1 MRIALT
7 VGHSLLKNGSYTS
20 ASGEDCGGVN
30 EYKYNKKL
38 MKKVKKY
45 LESDGHSV
53 DLYICPEK
61 VFTAASQEK
70 SWKLTR
76 LNAKNYDLVV
86 EGHLN
91 CYNGKAHGTEVL
103 YVSKNG
109 KKYAK
114 RVQKTLVSAGF
125 TDRDVQKRTNLY
137 MLNGTK
143 ATTIMTESFF
153 CDSKSDYKI
162 GKNVNKIAKLIAEG
176 ICNKKLGIATKA
188 KEAVKTAV
196 KKVTKAT
203 VYAKVV
209 TKSDPLMIR
218 NSANRSSKIIGK
230 IPKGSKAEV
239 IKKGSTWT
247 KVKYKSVTGY
257 SATRYLKF

>member
-38 MKKVKKY
+38 MKKVKEY

-109 KKYAK
+109 KKYAR
-114 RVQKTLVSAGF
+114 RVQKKLVSARF
-125 TDRDVQKRTNLY
+125 TDRKVQKRTNLY
-137 MLNGTK
+137 MLNSTK

-153 CDSKSDYKI
+153 CDSKSDYAI
-162 GKNVNKIAKLIAEG
+162 GKDVNKIAKLIAEG
-176 ICNKKLGIATKA
+176 ICNKKLGTATKV

-196 KKVTKAT
+196 KKVAKAT

-218 NSANRSSKIIGK
+218 QSANGSSKVIGK
-230 IPKGSKAEV
+230 IPKGASVEV
-239 IKKGSTWT
+239 IAKGSTWT
-247 KVKYKSVTGY
+247 KVKYKSVIGY
-257 SATRYLKF
+257 SAIRYLKF

>member
-20 ASGEDCGGVN
+20 ASGEGIGGVN

-38 MKKVKKY
+38 MRKVKEY

-61 VFTAASQEK
+61 VFIAASQEK
-70 SWKLTR
+70 PWKLTR
-76 LNAKNYDLVV
+76 LNAKNYDLVT

-91 CYNGKAHGTEVL
+91 CFDGKAHGTEVL
-103 YVSKNG
+103 YVSEGG
-109 KKYAK
+109 KKYAQ
-114 RVQKTLVSAGF
+114 RVQKKLASAGF
-125 TDRDVQKRTNLY
+125 TDRDIQKRTNLY
-137 MLNGTK
+137 MLNSTK

-162 GKNVNKIAKLIAEG
+162 GKDVNKIAKLIAEG
-176 ICNKKLGIATKA
+176 ICNKKLGTSTKV
-188 KEAVKTAV
+188 KDAVKTTV
-196 KKVTKAT
+196 SKVVNKSA
-203 VYAKVV
+203 YAKVI

-218 NSANRSSKIIGK
+218 NSANGSSKIIGK
-230 IPKGSKAEV
+230 IPKGASVEV
-239 IKKGSTWT
+239 IAKGSTWT

-257 SATRYLKF
+257 SATKYLKF

>member
-38 MKKVKKY
+38 MKKVKEY

-103 YVSKNG
+103 YVSENG

-114 RVQKTLVSAGF
+114 RVQKKLVSARF
-125 TDRDVQKRTNLY
+125 TDRNVQKRTNLY
-137 MLNGTK
+137 MLNSTK

-162 GKNVNKIAKLIAEG
+162 GKYVNKIAKLIAEG
-176 ICNKKLGIATKA
+176 ICNKKLGIVTKA
-188 KEAVKTAV
+188 K
-196 KKVTKAT
+196 
-203 VYAKVV
+203 
-209 TKSDPLMIR
+209 
-218 NSANRSSKIIGK
+218 
-230 IPKGSKAEV
+230 
-239 IKKGSTWT
+239 
-247 KVKYKSVTGY
+247 
-257 SATRYLKF
+257 

>member
-38 MKKVKKY
+38 MKKVKEY

-103 YVSKNG
+103 YVSEMVRGTQREYRRNW
-109 KKYAK
+109 YPLDLQIVTC
-114 RVQKTLVSAGF
+114 R
-125 TDRDVQKRTNLY
+125 RERTC
-137 MLNGTK
+137 T
-143 ATTIMTESFF
+143 
-153 CDSKSDYKI
+153 C
-162 GKNVNKIAKLIAEG
+162 
-176 ICNKKLGIATKA
+176 
-188 KEAVKTAV
+188 
-196 KKVTKAT
+196 
-203 VYAKVV
+203 
-209 TKSDPLMIR
+209 
-218 NSANRSSKIIGK
+218 
-230 IPKGSKAEV
+230 
-239 IKKGSTWT
+239 
-247 KVKYKSVTGY
+247 
-257 SATRYLKF
+257 

>member
-103 YVSKNG
+103 YVSENG
-109 KKYAK
+109 KRYAK
-114 RVQKTLVSAGF
+114 RVQKKLVSAGF

-153 CDSKSDYKI
+153 
-162 GKNVNKIAKLIAEG
+162 
-176 ICNKKLGIATKA
+176 
-188 KEAVKTAV
+188 
-196 KKVTKAT
+196 
-203 VYAKVV
+203 
-209 TKSDPLMIR
+209 
-218 NSANRSSKIIGK
+218 
-230 IPKGSKAEV
+230 
-239 IKKGSTWT
+239 
-247 KVKYKSVTGY
+247 
-257 SATRYLKF
+257 

>member
-38 MKKVKKY
+38 MKKVKEY

-61 VFTAASQEK
+61 VFTAAYQEK

-103 YVSKNG
+103 YVSEGG

-114 RVQKTLVSAGF
+114 RVQKKLVSAGF

-137 MLNGTK
+137 MLNSTK
-143 ATTIMTESFF
+143 ATTIMTESF
-153 CDSKSDYKI
+153 SATLS
-162 GKNVNKIAKLIAEG
+162 LI
-176 ICNKKLGIATKA
+176 I
-188 KEAVKTAV
+188 
-196 KKVTKAT
+196 
-203 VYAKVV
+203 
-209 TKSDPLMIR
+209 
-218 NSANRSSKIIGK
+218 
-230 IPKGSKAEV
+230 
-239 IKKGSTWT
+239 
-247 KVKYKSVTGY
+247 KSVST
-257 SATRYLKF
+257 

>member
-38 MKKVKKY
+38 MKKVKEY

-103 YVSKNG
+103 YVSENG

-114 RVQKTLVSAGF
+114 RVQKKLVSARF
-125 TDRDVQKRTNLY
+125 TDRNVQKRTNLY
-137 MLNGTK
+137 MLNSTK

-162 GKNVNKIAKLIAEG
+162 GKYVNKIAKLIAEG
-176 ICNKKLGIATKA
+176 ICNKKLGIVTKA
-188 KEAVKTAV
+188 KESVKTTV

-218 NSANRSSKIIGK
+218 QSANVSSKIIGK

-239 IKKGSTWT
+239 IKKAARGRKLSTR
-247 KVKYKSVTGY
+247 
-257 SATRYLKF
+257 A

>member
-70 SWKLTR
+70 SWKLAR

-86 EGHLN
+86 EGHRSE
-91 CYNGKAHGTEVL
+91 KHTEQ
-103 YVSKNG
+103 
-109 KKYAK
+109 KYYTFPK
-114 RVQKTLVSAGF
+114 MVRSTQ
-125 TDRDVQKRTNLY
+125 RECR
-137 MLNGTK
+137 
-143 ATTIMTESFF
+143 
-153 CDSKSDYKI
+153 
-162 GKNVNKIAKLIAEG
+162 
-176 ICNKKLGIATKA
+176 
-188 KEAVKTAV
+188 
-196 KKVTKAT
+196 
-203 VYAKVV
+203 
-209 TKSDPLMIR
+209 R
-218 NSANRSSKIIGK
+218 NSYPLDLQIVMCRR
-230 IPKGSKAEV
+230 ER
-239 IKKGSTWT
+239 TCT
-247 KVKYKSVTGY
+247 C
-257 SATRYLKF
+257 

>member
-20 ASGEDCGGVN
+20 ASGEGSGGVN

-38 MKKVKKY
+38 MKKVKKC
-45 LESDGHSV
+45 LESAGHSV

-70 SWKLTR
+70 SWKLSR

-103 YVSKNG
+103 YVSENG

-114 RVQKTLVSAGF
+114 RVQKKLVSAGF

-153 CDSKSDYKI
+153 CDSKSD
-162 GKNVNKIAKLIAEG
+162 
-176 ICNKKLGIATKA
+176 
-188 KEAVKTAV
+188 
-196 KKVTKAT
+196 
-203 VYAKVV
+203 
-209 TKSDPLMIR
+209 
-218 NSANRSSKIIGK
+218 
-230 IPKGSKAEV
+230 
-239 IKKGSTWT
+239 
-247 KVKYKSVTGY
+247 
-257 SATRYLKF
+257 

>member
-38 MKKVKKY
+38 MKKVKEY

-103 YVSKNG
+103 YVSEGG

-114 RVQKTLVSAGF
+114 RVQKKLVSAGF

-162 GKNVNKIAKLIAEG
+162 GKAVNKIAAVPLALFIPRPTTAIRAKLLSMYNWSGCTLDLISSR
-176 ICNKKLGIATKA
+176 I
-188 KEAVKTAV
+188 
-196 KKVTKAT
+196 
-203 VYAKVV
+203 VV
-209 TKSDPLMIR
+209 SLP
-218 NSANRSSKIIGK
+218 ANL
-230 IPKGSKAEV
+230 
-239 IKKGSTWT
+239 
-247 KVKYKSVTGY
+247 SV
-257 SATRYLKF
+257 